1 MICSVS
7 MTSGG
12 QIGDVVIFVKTEDE
26 LVDIEYSLSLN
37 LKQKL
42 RIYLYYQN

>member
-7 MTSGG
+7 LTSGD

-26 LVDIEYSLSLN
+26 LVDIEYSLSN
-37 LKQKL
+37 LKPKL

>member
-1 MICSVS
+1 MMFRVGSIRD
-7 MTSGG
+7 

-26 LVDIEYSLSLN
+26 LVDIEYSLFSN